1 MNLRTVTAGLV
12 TAGFALFFVLFVV
25 RDAQAQNYCAKF
37 YDDTQ
42 TCGIPSLQECER
54 TVSGVGGDC
63 MIDDSAEIPR
73 GRSMLRPI
81 ERLLEQGPDGRPHSP
96 ALDDVPPPPGN

>member
-1 MNLRTVTAGLV
+1 MNIRTVTMGL
-12 TAGFALFFVLFVV
+12 ALGFVLFAAHG
-25 RDAQAQNYCAKF
+25 AQAQNYCANF

-42 TCGIPSLQECER
+42 TCGIPTLQECER

-63 MIDDSAEIPR
+63 VIDDSAEIPR
-73 GRSMLRPI
+73 GQPLLRPL
-81 ERLLEQGPDGRPHSP
+81 ERMLEQGSDSRPHSP